1 MQNIYLMLTI
11 IKRNEAN
18 EFSSFFLEHG
28 AAPIYATICQGATSS
43 ETLSILGL
51 EECEKLMLQS
61 IVSHDKMKK
70 LNYALVRDMSIDL
83 PGKGISLSIP
93 LSSIASRRVLDN
105 IIKEESTSVANVSD
119 NFENNE
125 RKLNM
130 ELIISICSKGNTD
143 GIMKAARAEG
153 ATGGTI
159 VKAKGTASAGT
170 DKFFGMSISDEKELV
185 YIVSKKELRNGIMKA
200 IASYTEKDA
209 DTHPVVFSLPITDT
223 AGFRFFD

>member
-1 MQNIYLMLTI
+1 MFMQNIYLMLTI
-11 IKRNEAN
+11 IKRNEAK
-18 EFSSFFLEHG
+18 EFTEFFLKRG
-28 AAPIYATICQGATSS
+28 AAPVYCTLCQGAATS
-43 ETLSILGL
+43 ETLSIFGL

-61 IVSHDKMKK
+61 VVSHDKMKE

-83 PGKGISLSIP
+83 AGKGISLSIP
-93 LSSIASRRVLDN
+93 LSSIASRRLLDS
-105 IIKEESTSVANVSD
+105 IAKECQTDAPPHLES
-119 NFENNE
+119 NE
-125 RKLNM
+125 RKHTM
-130 ELIISICSKGNTD
+130 ELIVSICSKGNTD
-143 GIMKAARAEG
+143 NIMKLARAEG

-170 DKFFGMSISDEKELV
+170 DKFFGMSISDEKEIV

-200 IASYTEKDA
+200 IASYTEQDA